1 MSYRSLHAHVSDPC
15 FWYTGLL
22 HKLKIFSLPCFFLSP
37 HPTLL
42 SSYSCSF
49 LFVYV
54 SDASQLFCCRYLT
67 DLVIYTTAVFHLST
81 CSLSALIYPVYVHLN
96 WCIASHLC
104 RRVLCVIC
112 FCLVQAVDKFSI
124 TLLKNNWEL
133 LYVHHYWSF
142 DSTKWIRSIIDGHF
156 YLCFIY

>member
-1 MSYRSLHAHVSDPC
+1 MLVTLVSDIQDC
-15 FWYTGLL
+15 YTNRRTSLCPVF
-22 HKLKIFSLPCFFLSP
+22 FSAP

-42 SSYSCSF
+42 SSYSSSF

-67 DLVIYTTAVFHLST
+67 DLVIYTTPVFHLNT
-81 CSLSALIYPVYVHLN
+81 CSLSALIYTVYVHLN
-96 WCIASHLC
+96 GCIASHLC

-133 LYVHHYWSF
+133 LFVRHYWSF
-142 DSTKWIRSIIDGHF
+142 DSTKWMLSIIDGHTHTLVSL
-156 YLCFIY
+156 YDRGHNQR